1 MVTIRDI
8 TPEDRDAI
16 NSILIETQMFTN
28 DEIAVALELTDAV
41 LFNKTQKDY
50 IIHIAELEG
59 KTVGYICYGPTPVTV
74 GTYDIYWIAVAP
86 HIQKRG
92 VGRKLVS
99 YVEDEIASK
108 NGRLIII
115 ETSSQHKYEPTRN
128 FYIRTHYTMEARI
141 KDFYSEGDDRLI
153 YVKRIKGN

>member
-8 TPEDRDAI
+8 TPGDRDAI
-16 NSILIETQMFTN
+16 NSILIETHMFTD

-153 YVKRIKGN
+153 YVKRLK

>member
-8 TPEDRDAI
+8 TPGDRDAI
-16 NSILIETQMFTN
+16 NNILIETQMFTN

-86 HIQKRG
+86 HIQKKG
-92 VGRKLVS
+92 IGRKLVS

-128 FYIRTHYTMEARI
+128 FYIRTNYIMEARI

-153 YVKRIKGN
+153 YVKRLK